1 MARPTTLLIVLLVLM
16 LVVVVVV
23 VWALGACCAR
33 APISAASLP
42 TAATMKKVQR
52 SIEKGVA
59 AAAFPLAPELTN

>member
-1 MARPTTLLIVLLVLM
+1 LLIVLLVLM
-16 LVVVVVV
+16 LVVVVV